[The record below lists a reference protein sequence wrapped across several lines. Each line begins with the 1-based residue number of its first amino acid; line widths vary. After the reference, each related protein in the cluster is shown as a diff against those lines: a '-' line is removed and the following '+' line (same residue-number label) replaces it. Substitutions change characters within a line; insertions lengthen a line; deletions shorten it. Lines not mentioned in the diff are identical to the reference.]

1 MKFNSVFFVFVLGFV
16 LGFLPLQQLM
26 AQDQANDDGVPE
38 QVIEG
43 PSLKIMETEIDLGTI
58 APETEEIVGTIP
70 IFNRGTKPLEVH
82 KVDGPCVCF
91 AGWEGDKLLGP
102 QEGGMLLAKF
112 RKSKIPSGEVT
123 RMVRVKTNDPANE
136 GPEVKFKFTVQRG
149 EMEEQMRLMQ
159 EELTRVR
166 KEVTHVRNDLK
177 KVLEK
182 MDIEDSH
189 SKKKKPVD
197 TTVYDVNIGSSPSLG
212 PEDAPVTIVEFS
224 DFECVYCAREFPK
237 IKQLLN
243 DYPGKIRVV
252 FKHYPLKFHKKAR
265 LAHAAAELVFRLKGN
280 DAFWKM
286 HDMIF
291 ANPKNLEVSDLR
303 GYAETL
309 GLDMAEF
316 DKVFDNQKQI
326 DNLLKTDYIEAGRC
340 KVTSTPT
347 VMINGLKLAG
357 SRTVENYKMR
367 IDQILAATE
376 TVEED
381 KQVELSK

>member
-1 MKFNSVFFVFVLGFV
+1 MKFTSSLFVFMLVCVLSF
-16 LGFLPLQQLM
+16 FSSQPLI
-26 AQDQANDDGVPE
+26 AQDQANEDKGP
-38 QVIEG
+38 QG
-43 PSLKIMETEIDLGTI
+43 PSLEIMETEIDLGTI
-58 APETEEIVGTIP
+58 APDTEEVVGTIH
-70 IFNRGTKPLEVH
+70 IFNRGTEPLEVH

-91 AGWEGDKLLGP
+91 AGWEGDKLLQP

-112 RKSKIPSGEVT
+112 RKSKIPVGDVT
-123 RMVRVKTNDPANE
+123 RMVRVKTNDPANDAA
-136 GPEVKFKFTVQRG
+136 EVKFKFNVQRDQ
-149 EMEEQMRLMQ
+149 MEEQLRLIQ
-159 EELTRVR
+159 EELARVK

-182 MDIEDSH
+182 LDIEDSH
-189 SKKKKPVD
+189 AKKKKPVD
-197 TTVYDVNIGSSPSLG
+197 TKVYDVNIGSSPSIG

-309 GLDMAEF
+309 GLDLAEF
-316 DKVFDNQKQI
+316 DKLFDNQKQI
-326 DNLLKTDYIEAGRC
+326 DNMTKTDYVEAGRC
-340 KVTSTPT
+340 KVTGTPT

-357 SRTVENYKMR
+357 NRSLGNYKVR
-367 IDQILAATE
+367 IDQILAAAE
-376 TVEED
+376 KA
-381 KQVELSK
+381 KQAKQIDMPAG